1 MAILK
6 KIETEVVLGVGEDN
20 FFKEVEFDFSN
31 IKGIFM
37 VENIDERIDV
47 YDVVPIDCDS
57 VIFSSYI
64 YINVAY

>member
-1 MAILK
+1 MATLK
-6 KIETEVVLGVGEDN
+6 KIETEVVLGGGEDN

-57 VIFSSYI
+57 VIFSAYI
-64 YINVAY
+64 YI